1 MIGTGAERV
10 QAIVQSLRS
19 FARLDEAE
27 LKSVNINDGLT
38 DTLRLV
44 QHNLA
49 DRIEVITD
57 LAAIDPIICYPSRL
71 NQVFLC
77 MLDNA
82 IAAIEDRGRIEISTR
97 REDDR
102 LYVVIKDSGIGIP
115 EENLERIFQPGFT
128 TKGVGV
134 GTGLGLSICHQ
145 ILREHGGEIEVE
157 SKPGEGATFTTIL
170 SYEFSGF
177 GLA

>member
-1 MIGTGAERV
+1 M
-10 QAIVQSLRS
+10 
-19 FARLDEAE
+19 
-27 LKSVNINDGLT
+27 
-38 DTLRLV
+38 
-44 QHNLA
+44 QHHLA

-57 LAAIDPIICYPSRL
+57 FADIDPIVCYPSRL

-77 MLDNA
+77 MLDN
-82 IAAIEDRGRIEISTR
+82 AIEDRGRIEISTR

-157 SKPGEGATFTTIL
+157 SRPGEGATFTTIL

-177 GLA
+177 GHA

>member
-1 MIGTGAERV
+1 M
-10 QAIVQSLRS
+10 
-19 FARLDEAE
+19 
-27 LKSVNINDGLT
+27 
-38 DTLRLV
+38 
-44 QHNLA
+44 QHHLA

-57 LAAIDPIICYPSRL
+57 FADIDPIVCYPSRL

-77 MLDNA
+77 MLDN
-82 IAAIEDRGRIEISTR
+82 AIEDRGRIEISTR

-128 TKGVGV
+128 TKGVVV

-157 SKPGEGATFTTIL
+157 SRPGEGATFTTIL

-177 GLA
+177 GHA